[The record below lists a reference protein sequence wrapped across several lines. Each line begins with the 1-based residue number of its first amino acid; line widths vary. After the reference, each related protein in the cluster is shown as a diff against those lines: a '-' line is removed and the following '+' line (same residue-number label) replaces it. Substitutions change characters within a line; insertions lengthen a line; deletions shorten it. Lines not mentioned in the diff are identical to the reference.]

1 MSRIRITFQWF
12 LMEKLPV
19 KADWICIR
27 IQSTFEVSFSWI
39 SSGFLEKLTGFR
51 FWESPQLFHPTFPS
65 SFSPQLSGIPNKKVT
80 TFHVNFSSRKVT
92 TFLPESS
99 QLFLFFGK
107 KLGGKADWIFDGK
120 VTTFQSTFPVNFP
133 VFSWFGPKS
142 WPEKLTG
149 KVDWKME
156 GKGTPFPVN
165 FSTQL
170 SGKKADWIFDGKVTT
185 FQSTFPGNPVSFSC
199 FRTIFNKKLPLKV
212 TLKSYKEK
220 VHLFCFPLSFS
231 SQLFWFSEQKSYN
244 FFPKSWP

>member
-27 IQSTFEVSFSWI
+27 IQSTFEVS
-39 SSGFLEKLTGFR
+39 
-51 FWESPQLFHPTFPS
+51 
-65 SFSPQLSGIPNKKVT
+65 
-80 TFHVNFSSRKVT
+80 
-92 TFLPESS
+92 
-99 QLFLFFGK
+99 
-107 KLGGKADWIFDGK
+107 
-120 VTTFQSTFPVNFP
+120 FP

-170 SGKKADWIFDGKVTT
+170 FLFSRKKSWLDFRWKSYNFPVNFSGESSQLFMFSDGKA
-185 FQSTFPGNPVSFSC
+185 
-199 FRTIFNKKLPLKV
+199 TILNKKLPLKV
-212 TLKSYKEK
+212 TLKSYPFYF
-220 VHLFCFPLSFS
+220 HFPPNFS
-231 SQLFWFSEQKSYN
+231 TQLFPPPEKL
-244 FFPKSWP
+244 